1 MIFSKLFKRSVPK
14 SKSQNM
20 NSQTTKKI
28 KVKSTR
34 IGELGEYK
42 INIQLDQFSKEWKH
56 SVVLMVVNSKS
67 KSGYSQID
75 HVVITPFGLFVIETK
90 NYAGKI
96 SGSYE
101 DKYWIVNGK
110 FKMYNPF
117 RQNYGH
123 IKAIQNLLRLGET
136 INIYSMVSF
145 TQRCMFKVDPALR
158 KITSDHLIVYDTEL
172 TEYINRKISIL
183 KVQEVEPCLNE
194 NDITTIFNKL
204 KNTNISDPAIR
215 KEHIDKAKQASEK
228 NSKTKIST
236 SQCSECGI
244 KVSEKVARYCLLNK
258 KKFKG
263 KVYCFNHQKNF

>member
-14 SKSQNM
+14 TKSENLKG
-20 NSQTTKKI
+20 QTTKKI

-42 INIQLDQFSKEWKH
+42 INIQLDQFSKDWKH
-56 SVVLMVVNSKS
+56 VSDLMIVNDKS

-90 NYAGKI
+90 NYAGKV
-96 SGSYE
+96 SGRYD

-123 IKAIQNLLRLGET
+123 IKAIQKSLLLDET
-136 INIYSMVSF
+136 INVYSMVSF
-145 TQRCMFKVDPALR
+145 TQRCMFNVEPALR
-158 KITSDHLIVYDTEL
+158 KITSDHLIIYDTEL

-183 KVQEVEPCLNE
+183 KVQEIAPCLNE
-194 NDITTIFNKL
+194 NEVTTIFNKL
-204 KNTNISDPAIR
+204 KNANITDLAIR
-215 KEHIDKAKQASEK
+215 KEHIDKAKQASEN
-228 NSKTKIST
+228 NSKTTLST
-236 SQCSECGI
+236 HKCYECGT
-244 KVSEKVARYCLLNK
+244 KVSEKVEQYCLLNSV
-258 KKFKG
+258 KFKG
-263 KVYCFNHQKNF
+263 KIYCFTHQKNL